1 MPSEIV
7 KTVPADADVN
17 FARTIA
23 DESRRPIL
31 DAIGGRPVAFLPRE
45 YTLQDLQAMLPAP
58 TRKSGS
64 VTLSDADSFVAYVL
78 KHRVDDGTG
87 VGTGIYCRADFAKG
101 DVRLVAVFNDHTA
114 GSAGWRD
121 HQAIYDVPKSEEWK
135 RWTGRN
141 GQAFTQAE
149 FAAFIEENQRDIASA
164 DGLPTGGD
172 MLAMALSLEINQDA
186 RFKSSVR
193 LQSGGVEMTLVDQED
208 DATLKR
214 MQVFERFALG
224 IAPFFNGE
232 PYQLVA
238 RLRYRAQ
245 EGRLRFWYE
254 LVRPDL
260 VVQHAAQTMVAK
272 VSAETAV
279 PVLMGHL
286 NP

>member
-1 MPSEIV
+1 MPKEIIELF
-7 KTVPADADVN
+7 PREADAN

-23 DESRRPIL
+23 DEARRPL
-31 DAIGGRPVAFLPRE
+31 MDVVFGRPLVFLPHE
-45 YTLQDLQAMLPAP
+45 YTMQDLQAMAPAP
-58 TRKSGS
+58 TRKAGT
-64 VTLSDADSFVAYVL
+64 VLLSDADSFVAYVL
-78 KHRVDDGTG
+78 KHRSDD
-87 VGTGIYCRADFAKG
+87 GTGIYCRADFAKG

-224 IAPFFNGE
+224 VAPFFNGE

-260 VVQHAAQTMVAK
+260 VVQHAAQTMVTK
-272 VSAETAV
+272 VAAETAV